1 MISYE
6 DLVYALSEWRA
17 RQGLPITAAAGAP
30 APRTAPP
37 MAPPGAA
44 PARTAAHAA
53 VAAPAAQPAWTPDPA
68 GQEMT
73 YQSDDFAIEGEL
85 AEADAGEAMELDS
98 VRPST
103 QPGFAGPPGTRR

>member
-17 RQGLPITAAAGAP
+17 RQGLPTTSAAGAAP
-30 APRTAPP
+30 APRTAP
-37 MAPPGAA
+37 ATPP
-44 PARTAAHAA
+44 PAAAHAR
-53 VAAPAAQPAWTPDPA
+53 AAAPVMPAAQPAWTPDPA
-68 GQEMT
+68 SQEMT
-73 YQSDDFAIEGEL
+73 YQSDDLAIESEY
-85 AEADAGEAMELDS
+85 ADADASEVVELDS